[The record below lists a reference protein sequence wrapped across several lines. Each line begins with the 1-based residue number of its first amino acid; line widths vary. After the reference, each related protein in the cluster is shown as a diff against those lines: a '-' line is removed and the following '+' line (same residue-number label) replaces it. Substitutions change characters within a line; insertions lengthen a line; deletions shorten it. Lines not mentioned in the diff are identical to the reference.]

1 MELTVLLFLTSGLFL
16 GWSLGA
22 NDAANVFGTA
32 VGTRMVTFTTAAIV
46 CSIFVILGAVVS
58 GSGAAHTL
66 GTLGSVNALAGSFMA
81 ALAAGLTVY
90 YMTKWG
96 LPVSTSQAIV
106 GAIIGWNLFSGSVT
120 DTDVLLKIVATWIA
134 CPILAGIIAVVLMK
148 VVKVFLH
155 VVRLHL
161 LRLDAYTRFSL
172 ILAGAFGAYSLGAN
186 NIANVM
192 GVFVDVSP
200 FTNLQVG
207 DLFTLSSVEQLFLLG
222 GLAIAVGVFT
232 YSRRVMMTV
241 GAGLMPMS
249 PVAAWVVVISHS
261 IVLFLF
267 ASEGLEHLL
276 ARSGLPT
283 IPLVPVSSS
292 QAVVGAVIG
301 LGLVRGGEDIDW
313 KLVGNIGLGWLTT
326 PVISALVCFVFLF
339 FLQNVF
345 DQRVYREVHYVLSG
359 PVLDKL
365 GEDGFNPED
374 LYEFKNEEFRSVV
387 DFIEAIDGNAELPK
401 KMKKRI
407 LEVAELR
414 PLHIRPGRLE
424 TLDDNWLTPAQS
436 TAVRALKDAR
446 FDHVWQLR
454 AALAESSEAWRFK
467 ERTKANKLENKE
479 LARKLEY
486 LSRHFSDRHDAG
498 EARRARR
505 VNP

>member
-1 MELTVLLFLTSGLFL
+1 MELPVLLFLTSGLFL

-90 YMTKWG
+90 FMTKWG

-106 GAIIGWNLFSGSVT
+106 GAIIGWNLFSDSVT
-120 DTDVLLKIVATWIA
+120 DTNALLKIVSTWIA
-134 CPILAGIIAVVLMK
+134 CPILAGIIAVILMR
-148 VVKVFLH
+148 VVKVFFH
-155 VVRLHL
+155 VVKLHL
-161 LRLDAYTRFSL
+161 LRLDAYTRLSL
-172 ILAGAFGAYSLGAN
+172 IFAGAFGSYSLGAN

-200 FTNLQVG
+200 FTNFQVG
-207 DLFTLSSVEQLFLLG
+207 ELFTMSSVEQLFLLG

-249 PVAAWVVVISHS
+249 PVAAWVVVVSHS

-267 ASEGLEHLL
+267 ASEGLENLL

-301 LGLVRGGEDIDW
+301 LGLVRGGKDIDW

-345 DQRVYREVHYVLSG
+345 DQRVYREVHYVLSET
-359 PVLDKL
+359 VLEKL
-365 GEDGFNPED
+365 GEDGLSTEG
-374 LYEFKNEEFRSVV
+374 LYELKNEEFPSAI
-387 DFIEAIDGNAELPK
+387 DFIEAIHGNTYLSK
-401 KMKKRI
+401 KMEKRV
-407 LEVAELR
+407 LEVSALR
-414 PLHIRPGRLE
+414 PVHIHPDRLD
-424 TLDDNWLTPAQS
+424 TLDENWLMPAQS
-436 TAVRALKDAR
+436 SAVRALKGVR
-446 FDHVWQLR
+446 FDHVWQLGEV
-454 AALAESSEAWRFK
+454 LANLSDTWRFQ
-467 ERTKANKLENKE
+467 ESTTVNKLKNKE

-486 LSRHFSDRHDAG
+486 LSRHFADTGNVDNG
-498 EARRARR
+498 RRTGR
-505 VNP
+505 VN